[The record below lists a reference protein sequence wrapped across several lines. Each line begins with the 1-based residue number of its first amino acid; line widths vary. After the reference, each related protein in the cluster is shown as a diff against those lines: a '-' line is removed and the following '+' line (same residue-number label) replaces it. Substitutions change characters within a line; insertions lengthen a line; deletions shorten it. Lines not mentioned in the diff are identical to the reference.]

1 MITESEAMKKLRNRD
16 IFMEIRNKVSQIQ
29 DTTPKGK
36 ELQEVQRQEEYR
48 RIIDDIFGED

>member
-36 ELQEVQRQEEYR
+36 DMQETQHQEEYR
-48 RIIDDIFGED
+48 RIIEDIFGEE

>member
-36 ELQEVQRQEEYR
+36 DMQETQRQEEYR
-48 RIIDDIFGED
+48 RIIEDIFGEE

>member
-36 ELQEVQRQEEYR
+36 ELQEAQRQEEYR
-48 RIIDDIFGED
+48 HIIEDVFGEY

>member
-36 ELQEVQRQEEYR
+36 DMQETQRQEEYR
-48 RIIDDIFGED
+48 RIIEDIFGKE

>member
-36 ELQEVQRQEEYR
+36 DMQETRRQEEYR
-48 RIIDDIFGED
+48 RIIEDIFGEE